1 MVAEPAAT
9 PATVPVVELVP
20 VTVATVVLDE
30 LHVELVAGVPLPVK
44 AVVWPTKPVVE
55 PLIVGRA
62 FTVPLTVT
70 VLVVAL
76 GDVIETVPEGVP
88 VAVVAIRT

>member
-1 MVAEPAAT
+1 MVAEPAIT
-9 PATVPVVELVP
+9 PVTVPVVELVP

-55 PLIVGRA
+55 PLTVGA
-62 FTVPLTVT
+62 VLTVA
-70 VLVVAL
+70 VINCLALVEQLFAA
-76 GDVIETVPEGVP
+76 DT
-88 VAVVAIRT
+88 